1 MTMSIRKSI
10 ELAILALS
18 LAVFAAC
25 GGGSSGGGGAG
36 GPGSGEVATTA
47 GGETI
52 TTVGGVAVTV
62 AAHNHWKSALELFEK
77 NDKSGWNDAAC
88 SAVREG
94 FEKALKAQR
103 GNFGEA
109 EYMIGLTYSRCG
121 DIKKAKEAYEKV
133 LAEHPKMC
141 SPRVGLGL
149 MLEEA
154 GDEAGAQ
161 AIYNEALKQN
171 PNCPSAYVNIAR
183 FQSKGK
189 PEQVDEAIA
198 NLRRALAFRSDYLP
212 AFNEMALIYYRRGS
226 ASRERRSDLDLA
238 EIVLRQAQLID
249 KAYAPIYNTW
259 GLIKLERGDL
269 LAALQM
275 FQQALE
281 LDSSIFE
288 AQMNF
293 GQITLS
299 FRGYRDAKKAFE
311 RAVQL
316 RPRNYEAVVG
326 LGAALRGLEEFEAAE
341 KQYKKAIEI
350 DPNRPDAYFNVA
362 ILFHEY
368 LSAHADSQDGTIA
381 RLREADR
388 WYDTFVQKAGKK
400 KTYAEKVED
409 VTRRCKLDK
418 KKKKRRGGTSDCQM
432 GRKQVIEEFIAAM
445 IEAQQMQREME
456 EMERLNREQ
465 GGG

>member
-10 ELAILALS
+10 ELSILS
-18 LAVFAAC
+18 LTVAAFAAC
-25 GGGSSGGGGAG
+25 GGGSGG
-36 GPGSGEVATTA
+36 GPGSSDVATTA
-47 GGETI
+47 GGEAI

-62 AAHNHWKSALELFEK
+62 AAHNHWKAALELFAKYEK
-77 NDKSGWNDAAC
+77 EGWNDAAC
-88 SAVREG
+88 GDVRSG

-103 GNFGEA
+103 GSFGEA

-121 DIKKAKEAYEKV
+121 ENKKAKDAYEKV

-149 MLEEA
+149 MAEEA

-161 AIYNEALKQN
+161 AIYREALKQN
-171 PNCPSAYVNIAR
+171 PNCPAAYVNIAR
-183 FQSKGK
+183 FQAKGK
-189 PEQVDEAIA
+189 PDEVEEAIR
-198 NLRRALAFRSDYLP
+198 NLRRALAFRSDFLP
-212 AFNEMALIYYRRGS
+212 AFNEMALIYYKRGR
-226 ASRERRSDLDLA
+226 ARDKRSELDLA

-249 KAYAPIYNTW
+249 KDYAPIYNTW

-269 LAALQM
+269 LSALQM
-275 FQQALE
+275 FQRAIE
-281 LDSSIFE
+281 LDNSIYE

-299 FRGYRDAKKAFE
+299 FRGYRDARQAFE

-316 RPRNYEAVVG
+316 RPKSYEANVG
-326 LGAALRGLEEFEAAE
+326 LGAALRGLEQFDAAE

-362 ILFHEY
+362 LLFHEY

-381 RLREADR
+381 RLQEADR
-388 WYDTFVQKAGKK
+388 WYDTFVQKAGNKRA
-400 KTYAEKVED
+400 YAEKVED

-418 KKKKRRGGTSDCQM
+418 KKRRGRANDCQM
-432 GRKQVIEEFIAAM
+432 GRKQVIQEFIAAM
-445 IEAQQMQREME
+445 REAQEMQREME
-456 EMERLNREQ
+456 EMERQAREQ
-465 GGG
+465 QAGG

>member
-10 ELAILALS
+10 ELSILGLS
-18 LAVFAAC
+18 VAVFAAC
-25 GGGSSGGGGAG
+25 GGSSGGGSGK
-36 GPGSGEVATTA
+36 GSSEVATTA

-62 AAHNHWKSALELFEK
+62 AAHNHWKAALELFDKYEK
-77 NDKSGWNDAAC
+77 AGWSEAAC
-88 SAVREG
+88 SEVRDG

-109 EYMIGLTYSRCG
+109 EYMVGLTYARCG
-121 DIKKAKEAYEKV
+121 DTKKAKSAYEKV

-141 SPRVGLGL
+141 SPRIGLG
-149 MLEEA
+149 MIAEEA

-161 AIYNEALKQN
+161 AIYREAIKQN
-171 PNCPSAYVNIAR
+171 PNCPGAYVNIAR
-183 FQSKGK
+183 FQAKGK
-189 PEQVDEAIA
+189 PDEVDEAVL

-212 AFNEMALIYYRRGS
+212 AFNEMALIYYRRGR
-226 ASRERRSDLDLA
+226 ARDRRSELDLA
-238 EIVLRQAQLID
+238 EIVLRQAQLIEKD
-249 KAYAPIYNTW
+249 YAPLYNTW

-275 FQQALE
+275 FQRALE
-281 LDSSIFE
+281 LDDSIFE

-299 FRGYRDAKKAFE
+299 FRGYRDAKQAFT

-316 RPRNYEAVVG
+316 KPKNYDAIVG

-341 KQYKKAIEI
+341 KQYKKAIELE
-350 DPNRPDAYFNVA
+350 PNRPDAYFNVA

-400 KTYAEKVED
+400 KSYAEKVED
-409 VTRRCKLDK
+409 VTRRCRLDK
-418 KKKKRRGGTSDCQM
+418 KKRKRRRGTTDCQM

-445 IEAQQMQREME
+445 REAQEMQREME
-456 EMERLNREQ
+456 EMERLQRQQEAS
-465 GGG
+465 GG